1 MGGSQVGLGDNGA
14 CLCWMLG
21 SLSSPSPV
29 QKSVFL
35 GSVPALRCC
44 RAVTRNFIPLPAGKM
59 DEEAGEKQ
67 TDMLSPE
74 EVEALEGINRRFQEL
89 MSDPENVNEAANF
102 LVDDLIDEMTIG
114 VVFEVHRSA
123 KLGVLDPEADM
134 SGEDPSKFKIVED
147 PGLDVF
153 GQPPVIKKFQDCVC
167 PSCNRGL
174 AASRFAPHL
183 EKCMGMGRN
192 SSRIASRRI
201 ANNSKETSSAM
212 ASEDEDDE
220 WTIGGDR
227 RRKKRDRS
235 NGNAKKPAKSLKAD
249 RRNGDSNSSFS
260 GSVSEGLG
268 GSTGNSS
275 SIDASSAAL
284 EAMRPD
290 ERRNLLGSICGVI
303 SEHTRKLCTRS
314 LRCPQHSDEQRRT
327 LRASVLV
334 DESSFQSDIQ
344 VNVESLGLDPDDL
357 LSGLSGNVVGGLGLG
372 SLSRGS
378 WETERSNASSPA
390 DSVSVSSSTSSKKRE
405 KSSPGKSSSH
415 KKKSKHSSSH
425 EL

>member
-1 MGGSQVGLGDNGA
+1 MDAEVSE
-14 CLCWMLG
+14 
-21 SLSSPSPV
+21 
-29 QKSVFL
+29 KK
-35 GSVPALRCC
+35 
-44 RAVTRNFIPLPAGKM
+44 LP
-59 DEEAGEKQ
+59 
-67 TDMLSPE
+67 DMLSSE
-74 EVEALEGINRRFQEL
+74 EMDALESINRRFQEL
-89 MSDPENVNEAANF
+89 MSDPEILNEAANF
-102 LVDDLIDEMTIG
+102 LVEDLIDEMTIG

-134 SGEDPSKFKIVED
+134 SGEDISKFKIVDD

-153 GQPPVIKKFQDCVC
+153 GQPPVIKKFQDCIC

-201 ANNSKETSSAM
+201 ANNSKETSAAM
-212 ASEDEDDE
+212 SEDEDDE

-227 RRKKRDRS
+227 RKKKRDRS
-235 NGNAKKPAKSLKAD
+235 NGNTKKPTKSLKVD
-249 RRNGDSNSSFS
+249 RRNGDSNSSFG
-260 GSVSEGLG
+260 GSVSESLG
-268 GSTGNSS
+268 SS
-275 SIDASSAAL
+275 SGNNASFDATSAAL
-284 EAMRPD
+284 EAKRPD
-290 ERRNLLGSICGVI
+290 ERRTLLSNICGVV

-314 LRCPQHSDEQRRT
+314 LRCPQHTDEQRRA

-334 DESSFQSDIQ
+334 DETNFQSEIPEIQ

-357 LSGLSGNVVGGLGLG
+357 LSGLGGGVGSFSGVGVG

-405 KSSPGKSSSH
+405 KSSPGKSSNH

>member
-1 MGGSQVGLGDNGA
+1 
-14 CLCWMLG
+14 MLG
-21 SLSSPSPV
+21 TLATPISGKSPSLDPV
-29 QKSVFL
+29 PTLKCSRTVNQK
-35 GSVPALRCC
+35 
-44 RAVTRNFIPLPAGKM
+44 TQPLPVGKM
-59 DEEAGEKQ
+59 DAEVSDNNKKQ
-67 TDMLSPE
+67 PDMLSSE
-74 EVEALEGINRRFQEL
+74 EVDALEGINRRFQEL
-89 MSDPENVNEAANF
+89 MSDPEILNEAANF
-102 LVDDLIDEMTIG
+102 LVEDLIDEMTIG
-114 VVFEVHRSA
+114 IVFEVHRSA

-134 SGEDPSKFKIVED
+134 SGEDITKFKIIDD

-153 GQPPVIKKFQDCVC
+153 GQPPVIKKFQDCIC

-201 ANNSKETSSAM
+201 ANNSKETSAVV
-212 ASEDEDDE
+212 SEDEDDE

-235 NGNAKKPAKSLKAD
+235 NGNAKKPSKSLKSD
-249 RRNGDSNSSFS
+249 RRNGDSNSSFG
-260 GSVSEGLG
+260 GSVSESLG
-268 GSTGNSS
+268 SS
-275 SIDASSAAL
+275 SGNNASFDASSAAL
-284 EAMRPD
+284 EAKRPD
-290 ERRNLLGSICGVI
+290 ERRTLLSNICGVI

-314 LRCPQHSDEQRRT
+314 LRCPQHSDEQRRA

-334 DESSFQSDIQ
+334 DETNFQSEIPEVQ

-357 LSGLSGNVVGGLGLG
+357 LSGLGGGVGSLGGLGMG

-405 KSSPGKSSSH
+405 KSSPGKSSNH

>member
-1 MGGSQVGLGDNGA
+1 
-14 CLCWMLG
+14 
-21 SLSSPSPV
+21 
-29 QKSVFL
+29 
-35 GSVPALRCC
+35 
-44 RAVTRNFIPLPAGKM
+44 M
-59 DEEAGEKQ
+59 DAEANKKE
-67 TDMLSPE
+67 TDMLSQKE
-74 EVEALEGINRRFQEL
+74 LEDLESIHRRFQEL
-89 MSDPENVNEAANF
+89 MSDPENVNDAANF
-102 LVDDLIDEMTIG
+102 LVEDLIDEMIIG

-134 SGEDPSKFKIVED
+134 SGEDVNKFKIVDD

-153 GQPPVIKKFQDCVC
+153 GQPPVIKKFQDCIC

-201 ANNSKETSSAM
+201 ANNSKETSTI

-227 RRKKRDRS
+227 RRKKKDRS
-235 NGNAKKPAKSLKAD
+235 NGTSKKPSKSVKSEK
-249 RRNGDSNSSFS
+249 RNGDSNNSF
-260 GSVSEGLG
+260 GSVSESLG
-268 GSTGNSS
+268 SSSGNSS
-275 SIDASSAAL
+275 SYDATSAAL
-284 EAMRPD
+284 ETMRPD
-290 ERRNLLGSICGVI
+290 ERRNLLSHICGVV

-314 LRCPQHSDEQRRT
+314 LRCPQHSDEQRRA
-327 LRASVLV
+327 LRSSVL
-334 DESSFQSDIQ
+334 DDDSSFQSEIQ

-357 LSGLSGNVVGGLGLG
+357 LSGLGGGVGSLSGLGMS

-405 KSSPGKSSSH
+405 KSSPGKSGSH
-415 KKKSKHSSSH
+415 KKKSKHSLSH